1 MNLCPLRAPRK
12 RAGAR
17 GLPRAKVY
25 GATRYLS
32 GVAPEGAVAWM
43 TGAGGAVEHFASAL
57 AAADEDGAVH
67 AMVAALRAGVPVRS
81 LERAM
86 IKAMAGDGE
95 ELHSMIYVSAAFD
108 MATLMGPEAGKY
120 ALAAAASQIAR
131 QPKNSN
137 VAKRVAGARA
147 AGGRP
152 RGIGEV
158 ERALAGALDDRDV
171 GAAVDAAVELHRQ
184 SRDGAFVIELF
195 GKWAGTPEVIER
207 PAGYVSHLPLQIDAA
222 LNLLKV
228 TDSTD
233 EVDLLLGHLA
243 YCQVELSRRYTTR
256 RIASSRGEHP
266 DQGEALAALRLA
278 VHGRRL
284 EELDA
289 LMVAASPTGRKLDE
303 PARVLLRCALEAEGG
318 LSHRFTL
325 ASAAWRT
332 ARMLHP
338 AVGRAL
344 LHHAALSIANGYEG
358 PRKLAELR
366 DLPHPNPGGQDYAG
380 RLLVG
385 LASGNLA
392 EAHAALRGLFE
403 SGASPR
409 TAVAPFMDAASQLD
423 AHHLHT
429 DHGFIL
435 TQAAWRALA
444 DGSLAGDAVPLLA
457 ELATRIAK
465 APKDHDLIARV
476 EEASER
482 AARAPA

>member
-1 MNLCPLRAPRK
+1 MAPN
-12 RAGAR
+12 
-17 GLPRAKVY
+17 
-25 GATRYLS
+25 GATSDR
-32 GVAPEGAVAWM
+32 
-43 TGAGGAVEHFASAL
+43 FAEEL
-57 AAADEDGAVH
+57 AAGDEDGAVR
-67 AMVAALRAGVPVRS
+67 AMVGALRAGAPVRT

-86 IKAMAGDGE
+86 VRAMAADGE

-108 MATLMGPEAGKY
+108 MAAGMGPEAGKY
-120 ALAAAASQIAR
+120 ALAAAACQIAR

-137 VAKRVAGARA
+137 VAKRVGAARA
-147 AGGRP
+147 AAGRP

-158 ERALAGALDDRDV
+158 ERALAEALDGRDV
-171 GAAVDAAVELHRQ
+171 GAAVEAAVELHRQ

-195 GKWAGTPEVIER
+195 GKWAGRPEVIER

-222 LNLLKV
+222 LNLLNV
-228 TDSTD
+228 TESEA

-243 YCQVELSRRYTTR
+243 YCQIELTRRYTTR
-256 RIASSRGEHP
+256 RISPRRAEP
-266 DQGEALAALRLA
+266 KDQGEALAELRAA
-278 VHGRRL
+278 VHGRKL
-284 EELDA
+284 EDLDA
-289 LMVAASPTGRKLDE
+289 LIVAASPRGRQLDE
-303 PARVLLRCALEAEGG
+303 PARVLMRCALESEGG

-325 ASAAWRT
+325 AGAAWRT
-332 ARMLHP
+332 ARLLHP

-366 DLPHPNPGGQDYAG
+366 DLPHPNPGGQDYPG
-380 RLLVG
+380 RLLIG

-409 TAVAPFMDAASQLD
+409 TAVLPFMDAASQLD

-444 DGSLAGDAVPLLA
+444 DGSFAGEAVPLLA

-476 EEASER
+476 EEASES